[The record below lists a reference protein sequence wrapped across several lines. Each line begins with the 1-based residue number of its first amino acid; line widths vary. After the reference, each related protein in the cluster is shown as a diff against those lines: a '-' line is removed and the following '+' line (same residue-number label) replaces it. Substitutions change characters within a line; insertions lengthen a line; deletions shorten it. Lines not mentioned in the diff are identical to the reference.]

1 MNLAAHPEMH
11 GLANAMP
18 SGAPPNSSPLHPDE
32 APSLLFC
39 AENSEK
45 QRVSSLLF
53 DHAR

>member
-32 APSLLFC
+32 APFAVILRR
-39 AENSEK
+39 K
-45 QRVSSLLF
+45 QRKTAGVL
-53 DHAR
+53 AVI